1 MGADHE
7 IGSLRPG
14 KRADV
19 IAVSSRGWP
28 GEEVEFLVMDAQ
40 PADIHSVFV
49 GGVPT
54 RTDAIGTRGRPN
66 WPAARAGNALVH
78 GADPNRRRA
87 SACGI
92 GICDGAG
99 PRETVLGVP
108 Q

>member
-1 MGADHE
+1 MEAKAPKRQVAAVKTILAVANARAEDEFALTPRRVLELATIEGARTMGADHE

-28 GEEVEFLVMDAQ
+28 GEQVEFLVMDAQ

-54 RTDAIGTRGRPN
+54 RTDAIG
-66 WPAARAGNALVH
+66 
-78 GADPNRRRA
+78 
-87 SACGI
+87 
-92 GICDGAG
+92 
-99 PRETVLGVP
+99 
-108 Q
+108 